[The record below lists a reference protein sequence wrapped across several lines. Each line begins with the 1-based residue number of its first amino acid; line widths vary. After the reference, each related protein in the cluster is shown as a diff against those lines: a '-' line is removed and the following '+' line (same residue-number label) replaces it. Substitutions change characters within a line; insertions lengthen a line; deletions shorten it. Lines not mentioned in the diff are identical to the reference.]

1 MKVIVNYIG
10 EGKGLTSFAVDN
22 DYVTIRA
29 SLASVSVGQS
39 KALKGKKRVTAVF
52 DVEASQA
59 TPLLLLKDC
68 VCAHVARNVRR
79 MDGLCDDYPV
89 EVAAS
94 Q

>member
-10 EGKGLTSFAVDN
+10 EGKGLTSFTVDN
-22 DYVTIRA
+22 DFVTIRA
-29 SLASVSVGQS
+29 SLASVSVGEM

-52 DVEASQA
+52 SVEASLA
-59 TPLLLLKDC
+59 TPLLLLNDC

-79 MDGLCDDYPV
+79 MDGLCEDYPV
-89 EVAAS
+89 EVAVA